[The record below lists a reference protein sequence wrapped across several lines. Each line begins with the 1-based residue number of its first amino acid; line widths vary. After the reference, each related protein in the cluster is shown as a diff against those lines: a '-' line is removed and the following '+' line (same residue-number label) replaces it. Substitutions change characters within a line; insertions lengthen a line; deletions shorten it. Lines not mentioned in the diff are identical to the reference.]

1 MLLPLFSLQLVDGHT
16 MTGRTLFAMLIFAGI
31 IAAVMWFLV
40 LPAVA
45 GIRPTV
51 P

>member
-1 MLLPLFSLQLVDGHT
+1 
-16 MTGRTLFAMLIFAGI
+16 MTGRTLFAMLVFAGM

-40 LPAVA
+40 LPAA
-45 GIRPTV
+45 GGIKPTL

>member
-1 MLLPLFSLQLVDGHT
+1 
-16 MTGRTLFAMLIFAGI
+16 MTARTLFAMLIFAGI
-31 IAAVMWFLV
+31 IAAAMWFLV

>member
-1 MLLPLFSLQLVDGHT
+1 
-16 MTGRTLFAMLIFAGI
+16 MTGRTLFAMLIFGGM

-40 LPAVA
+40 LPAMA
-45 GIRPTV
+45 GIKPTI